1 MAVIIRWPR
10 NHARAPSASTGR
22 GRVTSDGQATSSGQ
36 RSENQ
41 PITSSY
47 LRAVN
52 VVSFAD
58 TRSKKR
64 QSPAA
69 KRPRVVKLR
78 LRAKAYAEAQA
89 MRFDRSSV
97 SILEDNSRS
106 FPTVKQKVG
115 NFQLA
120 DNPDMSDKSDMR
132 ETDRIRWKIQT
143 AIEAAGFGA
152 VNAAEELGW
161 PRDHLRD
168 YLEGRKESLK
178 AEKLMQL
185 SERFGIPFNDLIPGG
200 GKKQTG

>member
-1 MAVIIRWPR
+1 MADIIVGPWD
-10 NHARAPSASTGR
+10 HARALSITSGR
-22 GRVTSDGQATSSGQ
+22 TTSDGQGTSSGQ

-52 VVSFAD
+52 VVDALS

-78 LRAKAYAEAQA
+78 PRDSAYAEAQA
-89 MRFDRSSV
+89 MRFDRSSI
-97 SILEDNSRS
+97 SMKTHNSRS
-106 FPTVKQKVG
+106 FPTVNEKVG

-120 DNPDMSDKSDMR
+120 DNSDLSDKSAMK

-143 AIEAAGFGA
+143 CIEAAGFGS
-152 VNAAEELGW
+152 VSAAEELGW

-178 AEKLMQL
+178 VQKLLQL
-185 SERFGIPFNDLIPGG
+185 SERFGIPFNDLIPGA

>member
-1 MAVIIRWPR
+1 MGSWNAKVINI
-10 NHARAPSASTGR
+10 NHARASQTLR
-22 GRVTSDGQATSSGQ
+22 GTSEGQSTSSGQ

-41 PITSSY
+41 PMTSSY

-52 VVSFAD
+52 VVLPFS

-69 KRPRVVKLR
+69 RRPKVVKER
-78 LRAKAYAEAQA
+78 SRAKAYADAQA
-89 MRFDRSSV
+89 MRFDRSSD
-97 SILEDNSRS
+97 SILTNNSRKT
-106 FPTVKQKVG
+106 PTVNQKVG

-120 DNPDMSDKSDMR
+120 ENSDLSDNSDMK

-143 AIEAAGFGA
+143 AIEAAGFGPVSAA
-152 VNAAEELGW
+152 VELGW

-178 AEKLMQL
+178 PQKLLQL
-185 SERFGIPFNDLIPGG
+185 SERFGIPFMEMIPGG